1 MVKVV
6 LHVDLF
12 AVQIQQRQLIEAN
25 LFHETAN
32 SMNSVFPDKK
42 GALRPSAPFKY
53 LMKFG

>member
-12 AVQIQQRQLIEAN
+12 AVQIQQRQWIEAN
-25 LFHETAN
+25 LFHERQN

-42 GALRPSAPFKY
+42 RGAPT
-53 LMKFG
+53 

>member
-25 LFHETAN
+25 LFHETA
-32 SMNSVFPDKK
+32 
-42 GALRPSAPFKY
+42 
-53 LMKFG
+53 KFDEQCILG